1 MKASMTTKEKLKA
14 GESVMMV
21 KVAYQDPAIYEMVG
35 LLGFDCVWICNEHI
49 GIDPSKMD
57 SIIRACRLSGM
68 DAVVRLKPANYM
80 PLLHVLEFGA
90 KGIMLPRTANADE
103 VRRLVRDMKFYP
115 EGARGVDGVNA
126 EARFGLIP
134 YQEYLKR
141 TNAENFLIVQIEDP
155 EAVPHIEEIAA
166 VDGVDVVFVGPADLS
181 LNLGIAG
188 QFEHPKMLEVYERV
202 AAACKKYGNAAGLS
216 CGLDRIPHFQKM
228 GYRFFVG
235 GADYFFLFNGYKE
248 LHGKLEDMGFKLKPI
263 ARF

>member
-1 MKASMTTKEKLKA
+1 MTTKEKLKA

-68 DAVVRLKPANYM
+68 DAVIRLKPANYM
-80 PLLHVLEFGA
+80 PMLHVLEFGA
-90 KGIMLPRTANADE
+90 KGLMIPRASGAEE
-103 VRRLVRDMKFYP
+103 VRRIVRDMKFYP

-126 EARFGLIP
+126 EARFGLLP
-134 YQEYLKR
+134 YAEYLKR
-141 TNAENFLIVQIEDP
+141 ANAENFLIVQIEDP
-155 EAVPHIEEIAA
+155 ETIPHIEEIAA

-202 AAACKKYGNAAGLS
+202 AAACKKYNKAAGLS
-216 CGLDRIPHFQKM
+216 CGLDRIPHFQEM

-248 LHGKLEDMGFKLKPI
+248 LHGKLEDMGFNLRPI
-263 ARF
+263 AKF

>member
-1 MKASMTTKEKLKA
+1 MTTKEKLKT

-68 DAVVRLKPANYM
+68 DAVIRIKPANYM
-80 PLLHVLEFGA
+80 PMLHVLEFGA
-90 KGIMLPRTANADE
+90 KGIMLPRASGPDE
-103 VRRLVRDMKFYP
+103 VRRIVRDMKFYP

-134 YQEYLKR
+134 YPEYLKR

-155 EAVPHIEEIAA
+155 ETLPYIEEIAA
-166 VDGVDVVFVGPADLS
+166 IDGVDVVFVGPADLS

-188 QFEHPKMLEVYERV
+188 QMEHPKMIEVYERV
-202 AAACKKYGNAAGLS
+202 AAACKKYNKAAGLS
-216 CGLDRIPHFQKM
+216 CPLDRIPHFQEM

-235 GADYFFLFNGYKE
+235 GADYVLLFNGYKE
-248 LHGKLEDMGFKLKPI
+248 LHGKLENMGFNLKPI
-263 ARF
+263 AQF